1 MNKENIIKYGNPILA
16 VSLVAIL
23 GTIFTN
29 IGLDWFMTLNTPGDW
44 LNMSIIPIVWTVIYS
59 LFTIYLLYIVNKE
72 KMNKTLFYYLVI
84 NGILNILWCFIFFTT
99 KSIFLGQITIIIN
112 LLSSFFLLKKIFD
125 TSKTWG
131 YILMIY
137 PTWLTIATTL
147 NTAIWILN

>member
-1 MNKENIIKYGNPILA
+1 MKKENIIKYGNPILA

-29 IGLDWFMTLNTPGDW
+29 MGLDWFMKLNTPSDW
-44 LNMSIIPIVWTVIYS
+44 LNMSIIPIVWTIIYS

-84 NGILNILWCFIFFTT
+84 NGILNILWCFTFFTT
-99 KSIFLGQITIIIN
+99 KSIFLGQVVIIIN

-125 TSKTWG
+125 TSKIWG
-131 YILMIY
+131 YVLMIY